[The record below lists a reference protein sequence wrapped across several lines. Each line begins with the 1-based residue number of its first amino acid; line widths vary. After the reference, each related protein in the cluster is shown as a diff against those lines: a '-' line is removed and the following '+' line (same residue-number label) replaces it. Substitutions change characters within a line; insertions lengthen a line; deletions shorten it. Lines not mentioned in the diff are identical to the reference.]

1 MELAKGLKKGDIFE
15 EAGRYFVV
23 EEVLENGN
31 YISSEIKKPEEK
43 PEEKP
48 KRAKK
53 TKAEQSVPEHEENV
67 PEDKENVPDEEEDKE
82 E

>member
-43 PEEKP
+43 P